1 MNIYEAKAKF
11 SELIARVES
20 GEEVTIARAG
30 RPVARLV
37 GVGGA
42 RKPRVPGLW
51 KGKVHIVGD
60 FSDSDKEI
68 EDLFY
73 ADNLDLDGDSK

>member
-37 GVGGA
+37 GVGV
-42 RKPRVPGLW
+42 RVNRGFLGS
-51 KGKVHIVGD
+51 GKER
-60 FSDSDKEI
+60 ST
-68 EDLFY
+68 
-73 ADNLDLDGDSK
+73 